1 MNIFPKIKFKYPI
14 RQGSKNNSH
23 YIEFLQKEKYIKLPC
38 YFCKSENLQ
47 HLFNNDR
54 YGLKCFTSLCK
65 NCLSLQ
71 NNPRISDIAINKF
84 YESDLYWSNYV
95 TKNYSE
101 KFNIKFE
108 LKPYESL
115 NTSKYTKTLFFDFIN
130 SMRLN
135 YNTVFEVGCAGGWNL
150 IPFQKIGKEC
160 FGYEPSTFFIKD
172 EVSDKIFHGSFN
184 EIKGQYDLVI
194 LKHVLEH
201 VSDPINFL
209 LKVRDKCKKYLYIE
223 VPGVK
228 NKLPSIQ
235 MAHMFYFNEDELLYL
250 FNRSGFKVIKLVTV
264 KSNNF
269 ILALLEKDITKNES
283 YINKNKLKYRF
294 FYILI
299 MIKYFFKS
307 IFTK

>member
-1 MNIFPKIKFKYPI
+1 MLTI
-14 RQGSKNNSH
+14 
-23 YIEFLQKEKYIKLPC
+23 
-38 YFCKSENLQ
+38 CK
-47 HLFNNDR
+47 
-54 YGLKCFTSLCK
+54 
-65 NCLSLQ
+65 
-71 NNPRISDIAINKF
+71 
-84 YESDLYWSNYV
+84 V
-95 TKNYSE
+95 
-101 KFNIKFE
+101 
-108 LKPYESL
+108 
-115 NTSKYTKTLFFDFIN
+115 
-130 SMRLN
+130 
-135 YNTVFEVGCAGGWNL
+135 
-150 IPFQKIGKEC
+150 
-160 FGYEPSTFFIKD
+160 
-172 EVSDKIFHGSFN
+172 
-184 EIKGQYDLVI
+184 LVI

-209 LKVRDKCKKYLYIE
+209 LKVRDKCKKYIYIE

-250 FNRSGFKVIKLVTV
+250 FNRSGFKVIKLITV

-269 ILALLEKDITKNES
+269 ILALLEKDITKNEN